1 MTILKNVGYVLLG
14 VFVTF
19 LIFFFVVTIASSING
34 LAIGEQITEWFGSIG
49 TKANDVADVVDTV
62 ANTSNII

>member
-1 MTILKNVGYVLLG
+1 MAILKNVGYVLLL
-14 VFVTF
+14 VFAIL

-49 TKANDVADVVDTV
+49 TKANDVVDVVDTV
-62 ANTSNII
+62 ANTSNLI